1 MLAVRK
7 PVSTGNTVWQASQG
21 MPVCRA
27 KLGTATADC
36 VENSSAPASAEKT
49 SPPSALRAAAVLM
62 NIAEL
67 LMYEVST
74 ARRFHFFRKELPPS
88 PLRPLTEPLAWPAAP
103 RIKRLGRQPSTGML
117 VLTLAHPACC
127 RAGVFQAFA

>member
-1 MLAVRK
+1 MERDAASVWRNSRAV
-7 PVSTGNTVWQASQG
+7 AHY
-21 MPVCRA
+21 M
-27 KLGTATADC
+27 
-36 VENSSAPASAEKT
+36 SAVTMNIKN
-49 SPPSALRAAAVLM
+49 AVLM

-67 LMYEVST
+67 LMYKVST
-74 ARRFHFFRKELPPS
+74 ARRFHFFREKLPPS

-117 VLTLAHPACC
+117 VLTIAQPAWC